1 MIRTKL
7 KKINLVKAM
16 KLERFGKSL
25 IYPVTLGIFI
35 LINLIISS
43 LSARADLSSGKA
55 YTLSQSTKKIL
66 KKTDDIVNIKFFAS
80 SNLPTK
86 LLPLRSEVVDLL
98 NEYKKEGGGKVAVKV
113 IDPKKDDESLSQA
126 KEAGIPE
133 LQFSQLEQDKYALT
147 AAYFGIS
154 VSYAEKKEVIPQA
167 NDIDNLEYNLTSL
180 IYKLTQKNMSQIGLL
195 GGGFESLRKSLDQYA
210 LLPISDLKVI
220 NSSYKALLI
229 LDDNKKQYSTE
240 EADILN
246 KYFAEGG
253 RAIIFADGVW
263 ITDSL
268 QSTKAEHNL
277 GPVLKKFGITV
288 DNDLVLSSL
297 SEMVNFGNDSV
308 QFLVPYPFWVK
319 TNVFNQGAGYFSNF
333 NQLSFPWVSSL
344 SFEKVDG
351 VEIRRLVYTGNR
363 SWTQKEGNI
372 FLNPQTIP
380 QPNEKDFRQYTI
392 IAEARNKK
400 NGQILVVP
408 SSRFIG
414 ERYLSKT
421 SGNVNF
427 IINALNDLASGGA
440 LSGIRQRTV
449 LFYPLPEMSESQKEI
464 FKYLNIFLLPGIFVL
479 CGAFR
484 LVKRK

>member
-1 MIRTKL
+1 
-7 KKINLVKAM
+7 
-16 KLERFGKSL
+16 
-25 IYPVTLGIFI
+25 
-35 LINLIISS
+35 
-43 LSARADLSSGKA
+43 
-55 YTLSQSTKKIL
+55 
-66 KKTDDIVNIKFFAS
+66 
-80 SNLPTK
+80 
-86 LLPLRSEVVDLL
+86 
-98 NEYKKEGGGKVAVKV
+98 
-113 IDPKKDDESLSQA
+113 
-126 KEAGIPE
+126 
-133 LQFSQLEQDKYALT
+133 
-147 AAYFGIS
+147 
-154 VSYAEKKEVIPQA
+154 
-167 NDIDNLEYNLTSL
+167 
-180 IYKLTQKNMSQIGLL
+180 
-195 GGGFESLRKSLDQYA
+195 
-210 LLPISDLKVI
+210 
-220 NSSYKALLI
+220 
-229 LDDNKKQYSTE
+229 
-240 EADILN
+240 
-246 KYFAEGG
+246 
-253 RAIIFADGVW
+253 
-263 ITDSL
+263 
-268 QSTKAEHNL
+268 
-277 GPVLKKFGITV
+277 
-288 DNDLVLSSL
+288 
-297 SEMVNFGNDSV
+297 
-308 QFLVPYPFWVK
+308 VK

-363 SWTQKEGNI
+363 SWTQKEGSI

-427 IINALNDLASGGA
+427 VINALNDLASGGA